1 MQVNP
6 NIDPKAQRDI
16 LELDEKIKKFRAGE
30 IADERFRA
38 FRLARGVYGQRQPG
52 VQMIRIKL
60 PYGKVTAD
68 QLLKISDVSDKYST
82 GHLHLTTRQDIQ
94 IHYVKLEDT
103 PSVWNELEE
112 AAITLREACGNTVR
126 NITAS
131 ITAGVDK
138 DEPFDVTPYTHAF
151 FEYFLRNPI
160 CQEMGRKFKVSF
172 SSTEKDTALSFI
184 HDLGFIPKVKDGK
197 LGFKVMIG
205 GGLGAQ
211 PFLAQVAHEFLP
223 VEQLIPFSEGVIRVF
238 DRYGERTR
246 RHKAR
251 MKYLISEIGLEE
263 FLKLVEE
270 ERLALK
276 SKIYPIDVNK
286 LPKGDGFSVK
296 QLPVVE
302 PVDKVKFEE
311 WKKSNVFEQKQKGA
325 FGVNI
330 RILLGNFSTEIARKF
345 AAIVKETA
353 ADDIRIA
360 INQGL
365 MIKFIPESGL
375 AYVFNKLN
383 EIGFAEP
390 GFDSTA
396 DITTCPGT
404 DTCNLG
410 IASSYGI
417 TKVLEEMM
425 KNEFHDLIYNN
436 DIKIKISGCMNSCGQ
451 HGMANIG
458 LHGSSIKSGE
468 LVMPAM
474 QLLLGGGVLGDGAG
488 TVGEKVIKLPTKRMP
503 DAFRT
508 LFNDYDTNAQE
519 GEYYN
524 AYYLRQGKNYFY
536 QLLKPLAEVKNP
548 TQEMFIDWGHE
559 ELFTTEVG
567 VGECAG
573 VMIDLVHTL
582 LIETEEKLGRAKE
595 TLQAKLFADSIY
607 HSYNVM
613 ISTAKA
619 LLTSKEIPTN
629 TQHGIIGD
637 FDRNFV
643 ETGEFSFVPSF
654 KEIALSIN
662 KNEPTE
668 AFANAFFIKASDFL
682 AAAFEYRKSAQ
693 VAEIAEKVLEGAEG

>member
-205 GGLGAQ
+205 CGLVAQ